1 MDEHFSAPSDNMIDK
16 KRMKVK
22 YPRKTQTGDFIH

>member
-1 MDEHFSAPSDNMIDK
+1 MDEHFSASSSNIIAK

-22 YPRKTQTGDFIH
+22 FSRKTHTGDFIH